1 MTRTTTDQ
9 LPARAA
15 EIAATPPGSDPA
27 VGGRRRSAGGIVP
40 VLAFAGIV
48 VAVMQTLLV
57 PVIKDLPL
65 LLNTAPSNATWVMTA
80 TLLAGA
86 VSTPIMGRLGD
97 LYGKRRMLL
106 TSLAVMV
113 VGSLVCGFTSDL
125 VTMIVGR
132 ALQGFAMGAIP
143 LGIGIMRDELP
154 RERLGSAMGLM
165 SSSIGVG
172 GGLALPAAAL
182 VAQHADWHTLF
193 FGAAGLGVLSMVLTL
208 LVVPEAAVRAQGR
221 FDVAGALGLS
231 AGLVALLLPLTKG
244 SDWGWGSPTTLI
256 LFGVAV
262 VILVLWGAME
272 LRLADPLV
280 DLRTTARREV
290 LLTNLASITVGVAF
304 YAISLVLPQ
313 LLQLP
318 TSTGYGLGQSMV
330 VAGLCMAPLG
340 LTMMFVAPL
349 YARIAARR
357 GPKVSLLLGMLVIAL
372 GYGAGIG
379 LMNAPWQTVIIA
391 VVVGAGIGLAY
402 SSLPALI
409 IGAVDASETGAA
421 NGLNTLMRS
430 IGTSVSSAV
439 IGMVLADMS
448 QKTGPVTVPTM
459 AGFRVSFLIATA
471 AVLVGVALACFLPSQ
486 RKASRPTLLAQ
497 STDGA
502 ADAVD
507 ADGTRGAARPP
518 AMPAAP
524 LTATPPVH
532 AAPAAADDAAESA
545 VPAEAVEPAA
555 PAKAAE
561 PAAPAKAVE
570 PMDAGSAVGLTAA
583 EGQPAPL
590 VKSAPSWARPV
601 TEPDEVR
608 TPPSSGATAASADPA
623 GFRGRVADTSG
634 GPVPGASITLIDRQ
648 GRQAG
653 IATADA
659 DGHFA
664 VDAPTAGTYVLTGA
678 APGHTPH
685 AASATY
691 RGEGA
696 ATRVDLVLAGTGRL
710 GGTLLGGTEGTPLAG
725 GSIVVT
731 DAEGAVVARTAS
743 GAEGSWDVAP
753 LPPGHY
759 TLVLSAAGHQPQ
771 ARAVDL
777 SGSAPE
783 RQDAR
788 LKPAATVRGTV
799 RGPNG
804 RPLAEAAVTLVED
817 DAIAGHTVTGPDGA
831 FAFSGMSGAHY
842 TLTAAGYPPHA
853 VPISLTAGAHE
864 TLDLDLSQPP
874 TAGG

>member
-9 LPARAA
+9 LPGRAA
-15 EIAATPPGSDPA
+15 TTAAAPPTLDPVA
-27 VGGRRRSAGGIVP
+27 GGRHRTRGGIVP
-40 VLAFAGIV
+40 VLAFSGIV

-57 PVIKDLPL
+57 PVIKDLPV

-125 VTMIVGR
+125 ITMIVGR

-182 VAQHADWHTLF
+182 VAQHANWHTLF
-193 FGAAGLGVLSMVLTL
+193 FGAAGLGVLSMLLTL
-208 LVVPEAAVRAQGR
+208 LVVPESAVRAQGR

-231 AGLVALLLPLTKG
+231 AGLVALLLPITKG
-244 SDWGWGSPTTLI
+244 SDWGWGSPTTLG
-256 LFGVAV
+256 LFGVAAL
-262 VILVLWGAME
+262 ILVLWGVME
-272 LRLADPLV
+272 LRMADPLV

-318 TSTGYGLGQSMV
+318 ESTGYGLGRSMV
-330 VAGLCMAPLG
+330 VAGLCVAPLG

-357 GPKVSLLLGMLVIAL
+357 GPKVSLLLGMLVIAI

-409 IGAVDASETGAA
+409 IGAVDPSETGAA

-439 IGMVLADMS
+439 IGMVLAHMS
-448 QKTGPVTVPTM
+448 QRVGTVTVPTL

-471 AVLVGVALACFLPSQ
+471 AVLVGVVLASFLPSQ
-486 RKASRPTLLAQ
+486 RKASRPTLVAQ
-497 STDGA
+497 STDSGAEEALA
-502 ADAVD
+502 ADAG
-507 ADGTRGAARPP
+507 ADGAAPP
-518 AMPAAP
+518 ADWP
-524 LTATPPVH
+524 
-532 AAPAAADDAAESA
+532 
-545 VPAEAVEPAA
+545 
-555 PAKAAE
+555 
-561 PAAPAKAVE
+561 
-570 PMDAGSAVGLTAA
+570 GR
-583 EGQPAPL
+583 L
-590 VKSAPSWARPV
+590 VKSAPSWARQATETQAGRIPSTPAGV
-601 TEPDEVR
+601 TTAGPAG
-608 TPPSSGATAASADPA
+608 TPSGFAGRVLEASGA
-623 GFRGRVADTSG
+623 
-634 GPVPGASITLIDRQ
+634 PVPGASVTLIDRQ
-648 GRQAG
+648 GRQADVT
-653 IATADA
+653 TAGA
-659 DGHFA
+659 DGRYA
-664 VDAPTAGTYVLTGA
+664 LAAPAAGTYVITGA
-678 APGHTPH
+678 APGHAPY
-685 AASATY
+685 AASAMY
-691 RGEGA
+691 RGEGVA
-696 ATRVDLVLAGTGRL
+696 SRVDLILAGTGRL
-710 GGTLLGGTEGTPLAG
+710 GGVLLGGLEGAPLAG
-725 GSIVVT
+725 GSIVLT
-731 DAEGAVVARTAS
+731 DAGGEVVTRTTS
-743 GAEGSWDVAP
+743 GTDGRWETAP
-753 LPPGHY
+753 VPPGPY
-759 TLVLSAAGHQPQ
+759 TLVLSAPGHQPQ
-771 ARAVDL
+771 ARTVEL
-777 SGSAPE
+777 SGGDPE
-783 RQDAR
+783 RQDTR
-788 LKPAATVRGTV
+788 LQPTATVRGTV

-804 RPLAEAAVTLVED
+804 RPLPDAAVTLVEEGTVT
-817 DAIAGHTVTGPDGA
+817 AHTVTGADGA
-831 FAFSGMSGAHY
+831 FAFSDLSGPHY

-853 VPISLTAGAHE
+853 VPISLAGGAHE
-864 TLDLDLSQPP
+864 ILDLDLAQPSVA
-874 TAGG
+874 TG